1 MHDAKLLLW
10 NAAQASTP
18 RSARSHHS
26 SPDRR
31 DSSRGTDA
39 GGGLAGGLNSLTR
52 GISGD
57 IGARLREVTGQLSNT
72 KVSQA

>member
-1 MHDAKLLLW
+1 MCYRTRR
-10 NAAQASTP
+10 AQASTP

-31 DSSRGTDA
+31 DSSRAADA
-39 GGGLAGGLNSLTR
+39 GGLAGGLNSLTR

-57 IGARLREVTGQLSNT
+57 IGARLREVTGQLSST
-72 KVSQA
+72 KVSLA